1 MHIDAILFD
10 LDGTLI
16 DSAPAIASVL
26 NGMRQDLGKPPHNTE
41 RYRKWVSLGAEELII
56 RALEVSGSQ
65 VTVLLE
71 KFRTLYKA
79 IPTPDDAV
87 NQGVTETLAA
97 LFAAD
102 VRLAICSNKPIL
114 LCEKILRETQL
125 DQYFS
130 CVVGGG
136 TTENSK
142 PHRDPID
149 HALAAMR
156 VSHDRALL
164 VGDSTVDQGAAK
176 AAGIPFVFFTDGY
189 NDGVIE
195 SLAWASIGRMNELL
209 TLDFCSG
216 NTATAVDRKGE
227 PTRVAS

>member
-1 MHIDAILFD
+1 MRIDAILFD

-16 DSAPAIASVL
+16 DSAPTISSIL
-26 NGMRQDLGKPPHNTE
+26 NGMRQDLGKPPHNTGC
-41 RYRKWVSLGAEELII
+41 YREWVSLGAEELII
-56 RALEVSGSQ
+56 RALEVSGGQ
-65 VTVLLE
+65 ITVLLE
-71 KFRTLYKA
+71 RFRTLYKE

-87 NQGVTETLAA
+87 NPGVKETLAA
-97 LFAAD
+97 LFATD
-102 VRLAICSNKPIL
+102 IRLAICSNKPIL

-136 TTENSK
+136 TTANAK

-156 VSHDRALL
+156 ISHDRALL

-176 AAGIPFVFFTDGY
+176 AAGIPFILFTDGY

-195 SLAWASIGRMNELL
+195 RLAWASIGRMNELL
-209 TLDFCSG
+209 TLDFCSN
-216 NTATAVDRKGE
+216 NTTAVDRKGK
-227 PTRVAS
+227 PTRVAP